1 MRSRSETRQ
10 ACDFLPGEFQA
21 PGTQDEKLLQSHGD
35 FMLEGGPRDELR
47 SMQQQHPLGPDLVS
61 FLSLH

>member
-10 ACDFLPGEFQA
+10 ACDLLPGEFQA
-21 PGTQDEKLLQSHGD
+21 PGKQVEKLLQIRGD
-35 FMLEGGPRDELR
+35 FVLEGEPCDELR
-47 SMQQQHPLGPDLVS
+47 SMQQRHPLGPDLVT